1 MKSWVIRAADNL
13 GGAVRFWRAEFFFAR
28 GRVWAVRGRKPGSL
42 HSADSDRDATKKIEE
57 SLLSSGKAL
66 IRFCKFRHGMFIM
79 PIRGRRL
86 IHVTEILSIVA

>member
-1 MKSWVIRAADNL
+1 MKSWVIRAAEDL
-13 GGAVRFWRAEFFFAR
+13 GGAVFFARGILSAR

-42 HSADSDRDATKKIEE
+42 HSADSDRDATKKIED